1 MVNRAA
7 PAARGIGAEA
17 LGRGKR
23 KQLGKRIT
31 GKKSAEYANEGHDG
45 F

>member
-7 PAARGIGAEA
+7 PSACGISAEA

-31 GKKSAEYANEGHDG
+31 GDYCAEYANEGHDG